1 MKIGYQG
8 DIGSNAE
15 AAARRLAVQAGIA
28 DPEFIPL
35 FGSENVLS
43 AILRNQVDHGVVA
56 IRNSQ
61 GGWVSE
67 TYEAFKHITAV
78 PIARTTLHIHH
89 CLFKLDE
96 SIPDSQIIAVASH
109 AQALKQ
115 TKETRAKL
123 FPTLDEMPLIDTAI
137 GARWL
142 SEGKLG
148 KGVAVICRQS
158 TGERYGLTLMQAD
171 IEDNKEN
178 YTDFVMF

>member
-15 AAARRLAVQAGIA
+15 AAARRLAEQAGYT
-28 DPEFIPL
+28 DVVYIPL
-35 FGSENVLS
+35 IGSQNVLE
-43 AILRNQVDHGVVA
+43 AIWHNQVDHGVVA
-56 IRNSQ
+56 IRNTQ

-67 TYEAFKHITAV
+67 TYEAFKHVHAV
-78 PIARTTLHIHH
+78 ATGRTTLHIHH
-89 CLFKLDE
+89 CLFKLND
-96 SIPDSQIIAVASH
+96 SIPDSSITAVASH

-123 FPTLDEMPLIDTAI
+123 YPNLAEVALMDTAI

-142 SEGKLG
+142 SEGKLEPN
-148 KGVAVICRQS
+148 VAVICRQS
-158 TGERYGLTLMQAD
+158 TGERYGLTLMHKD
-171 IEDNKEN
+171 IEDSKEN